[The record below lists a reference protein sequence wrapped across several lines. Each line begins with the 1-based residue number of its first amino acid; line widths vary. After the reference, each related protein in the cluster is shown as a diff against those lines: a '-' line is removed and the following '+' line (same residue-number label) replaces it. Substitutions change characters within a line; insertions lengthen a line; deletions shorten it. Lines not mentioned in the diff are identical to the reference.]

1 MRANYSG
8 MVTAESFWCK
18 LTCLSLKVK
27 ILTKK
32 LGADVG
38 LIDVG
43 GKTPLHWAA
52 SSSGEDAPRL
62 VSLLIEIKPRS
73 LFVAFLFL
81 PRCPKM
87 FPRSESKTVINWQDY
102 EGRQPLH
109 CAVTD
114 STDAVVA
121 AIIKY
126 SSQKP
131 KRRGKNKHHSPRS
144 PSCMLNALD
153 NRLRSALHWAALVGR
168 PSLIQ
173 MLLDRGAKALK

>member
-1 MRANYSG
+1 
-8 MVTAESFWCK
+8 
-18 LTCLSLKVK
+18 
-27 ILTKK
+27 
-32 LGADVG
+32 
-38 LIDVG
+38 
-43 GKTPLHWAA
+43 
-52 SSSGEDAPRL
+52 
-62 VSLLIEIKPRS
+62 
-73 LFVAFLFL
+73 
-81 PRCPKM
+81 M

-126 SSQKP
+126 SSILTKK
-131 KRRGKNKHHSPRS
+131 KRKKKKKYHSPRS